1 MWDEN
6 VIEIDA
12 ERPQEKKAG
21 DQEKGNCVAAV
32 GERRGGRLRHLFFLR
47 SSVGA
52 IEVDVAA
59 VDEKML
65 AGDVRGLTGNQ
76 EENLRGNLVGA
87 RHAAFQRNLGNDGS
101 ELLLLVGKG

>member
-6 VIEIDA
+6 VVEIDA

-21 DQEKGNCVAAV
+21 DQEKWNCIAAV
-32 GERRGGRLRHLFFLR
+32 GERSGGRLRHLFFLR
-47 SSVGA
+47 RSVGA
-52 IEVDVAA
+52 IKVDVAA

-76 EENLRGNLVGA
+76 KEN
-87 RHAAFQRNLGNDGS
+87 H
-101 ELLLLVGKG
+101 